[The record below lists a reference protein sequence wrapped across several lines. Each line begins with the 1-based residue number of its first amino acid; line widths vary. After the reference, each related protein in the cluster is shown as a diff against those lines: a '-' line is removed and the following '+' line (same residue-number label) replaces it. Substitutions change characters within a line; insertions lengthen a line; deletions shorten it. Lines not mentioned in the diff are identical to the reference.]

1 MTYEQYW
8 YGHPLMA
15 ADYVRAERYRQER
28 MNEEAWLHGAYVK
41 RALESTV
48 GNMFI
53 KDQSDAIEYPTEP
66 IPLFKDEE
74 DDAEQK
80 QRTDREEQEILF
92 AQAYMAQMMIAGE
105 NWGKKTDQGED
116 NGSG

>member
-1 MTYEQYW
+1 
-8 YGHPLMA
+8 
-15 ADYVRAERYRQER
+15 
-28 MNEEAWLHGAYVK
+28 MNEEAWLHGAYVA
-41 RALESTV
+41 RALASTV

-53 KDQSDAIEYPTEP
+53 KDKSDAIEYPTEP
-66 IPLFKDEE
+66 IPLFKDEA
-74 DDAEQK
+74 DDEEQK

-116 NGSG
+116 DGNG